1 MYVLGDGWVQC
12 STDLR
17 TIQRSCELRQAP
29 GKGRRGYRGVGD
41 IGGWKMMSSGENGQ
55 SQHLR
60 RTVSPYMG
68 QIVILSLVTLFLLF
82 NSIKVH
88 AWGPLLTAPVM
99 WLLFSIPTYIG
110 LKYKISWSDK
120 EICEEASGG

>member
-1 MYVLGDGWVQC
+1 
-12 STDLR
+12 
-17 TIQRSCELRQAP
+17 
-29 GKGRRGYRGVGD
+29 
-41 IGGWKMMSSGENGQ
+41 MSSGENGQ

-82 NSIKVH
+82 TSIKVH

-110 LKYKISWSDK
+110 LKYKSWLRSM
-120 EICEEASGG
+120 IVARI